1 MVYYLETCGNSTN
14 NYMKIAFFTDD
25 YLPFMHGVTTS
36 IQNYRYALEQLG
48 HEVYIIA
55 PKKRGYKEEDDHVIR
70 LFSVNPYIFDKKPVS
85 VFYPGLARKL
95 DKYQFDVVHSHTQ
108 PYMSFFAQTVAKR
121 QGIPHVTTI
130 HTLFSELIDD
140 YPLAVKTGIIGFTVA
155 YPIIFK
161 AKPILPVKTRSEI
174 LAMPSEEAD
183 SLMKKQA
190 WYLMAALVNHLDGC
204 ITPSRH
210 LADTLIDNGLKVDP
224 SILPN
229 GVRLERYAL
238 SRAADSPL
246 AKKRGEKLIVAVA
259 RLSGEKRQATLID
272 AMQHLKVNARLVLVG
287 DGPEQDN
294 LVEQANRL
302 GVEDKVVFMGRQ
314 SPEVVAALLKQADV
328 FALASYRFDNQ
339 PMVILEAIASG
350 LPVVYCDD
358 NLKEGLSDS
367 NAWLTSGIEGTH
379 FAAAFNEL
387 LEDSTRL
394 KKMSIA
400 SRSLSEDF
408 DILRLAKN
416 LETYYQRHI
425 DNLQI

>member
-1 MVYYLETCGNSTN
+1 
-14 NYMKIAFFTDD
+14 MKIAFFTDD

-36 IQNYRYALEQLG
+36 IQNYRYALESLG

-95 DKYQFDVVHSHTQ
+95 DKYQFDIVHSHTQ

-121 QGIPHVTTI
+121 QGVPHVTTI

-161 AKPILPVKTRSEI
+161 TKPILPVKTRSEI

-210 LADTLIDNGLKVDP
+210 LADTLIDNGLTIDP
-224 SILPN
+224 NILSN
-229 GVRLERYAL
+229 GVRLERYKT
-238 SRAADSPL
+238 SKAADSPL
-246 AKKRGEKLIVAVA
+246 VKKRGEKLIVAVA
-259 RLSGEKRQATLID
+259 RLSGEKRQATLIE
-272 AMQHLKVNARLVLVG
+272 AMAHVTSNARLILVG
-287 DGPEQDN
+287 DGPEQEN
-294 LVEQANRL
+294 LMNLASRL
-302 GVEDKVVFMGRQ
+302 GVEQRVVFMGRQ
-314 SPEVVAALLKQADV
+314 SPESVAAILKQADM

-358 NLKEGLSDS
+358 NLKEGLNKKNS
-367 NAWLTSGIEGTH
+367 LITKGIEGKH
-379 FAAAFNEL
+379 FADAFDVLCGDNE
-387 LEDSTRL
+387 RL
-394 KKMSIA
+394 KSMSAA
-400 SRSLSEDF
+400 SRELSEDF
-408 DILRLAKN
+408 DITHLAHQ
-416 LETYYQRHI
+416 LEKYYQRHI
-425 DNLQI
+425 DNLVQK

>member
-1 MVYYLETCGNSTN
+1 
-14 NYMKIAFFTDD
+14 MKIAFFTDD
-25 YLPFMHGVTTS
+25 YLPFVHGVTTS

-55 PKKRGYKEEDDHVIR
+55 PKKRGYEETDDHVIR

-95 DKYQFDVVHSHTQ
+95 DKYQFKLVHSHTQ

-161 AKPILPVKTRSEI
+161 TKPILPVRTRGEI
-174 LAMPSEEAD
+174 LDMPSEEAD
-183 SLMKKQA
+183 SLMKKQS

-210 LADTLIDNGLKVDP
+210 LADTLLKNGLEDGP
-224 SILPN
+224 TILPN
-229 GVRLERYAL
+229 GVRLNRY
-238 SRAADSPL
+238 RASKASDSPL
-246 AKKRGEKLIVAVA
+246 KKERGEKLIVAVA
-259 RLSGEKRQATLID
+259 RLSGEKRQMALID
-272 AMQHLKVNARLVLVG
+272 AMPHVKSNARLVLVG
-287 DGPEQDN
+287 DGPEQVN
-294 LVEQANRL
+294 LMEQAARL
-302 GVEDKVVFMGRQ
+302 GVEDRVVFMGRQ
-314 SPEVVAALLKQADV
+314 SSESVAALLKQADV

-358 NLKEGLSDS
+358 NLKEGLNEN
-367 NAWLTSGIEGTH
+367 NALLTAGIEGEH
-379 FAAAFNEL
+379 FAAAFDML
-387 LEDSTRL
+387 LGDKERL
-394 KKMSIA
+394 KSMSTA
-400 SRSLSEDF
+400 SRELSKDF
-408 DILRLAKN
+408 DITSLARQ
-416 LETYYQRHI
+416 LERYYRRHI
-425 DNLQI
+425 DTMAEKMK